1 MNPQE
6 ITPNKYS
13 GEFETETFQIP
24 RPSDS
29 KKNQHIEG
37 TGIFKIKNPR
47 PLYEPFIYYHCCPKK
62 FGKPKNIVQQYS

>member
-37 TGIFKIKNPR
+37 TGIFDFKNPR
-47 PLYEPFIYYHCCPKK
+47 PLYEPFIYYD
-62 FGKPKNIVQQYS
+62 